1 MRRLTFGQ
9 GSVRIEMDAGL
20 EELARRAV
28 SQVAPGVLE
37 RIDAAVDQV
46 LEDAQRRWPVKTGR
60 SRDGLAAYTSIAPA
74 GDRIQGTVMNPVDY
88 AVYVK
93 SRKGGLE
100 GRSAVVELLRKPLRA
115 RASQLADELGTTV
128 AESLKR

>member
-9 GSVRIEMDAGL
+9 GSVRIEMDAKL

-37 RIDAAVDQV
+37 RIDQAVDQV
-46 LEDAQRRWPVKTGR
+46 LEEAEARWPVKTGR
-60 SRDGLAAYTSIAPA
+60 SKAGLAAYTSIAPGGA
-74 GDRIQGTVMNPVDY
+74 CVQGTVMNPVDY

-93 SRKGGLE
+93 SRKGGLG

-115 RASQLADELGTTV
+115 QAAQLAGELGTTV